1 MENPIDPISFTV
13 DDIVNAGKGLLY
25 SHEIGTKTTGRS
37 SIRAFDV
44 VNLQISNISA
54 TEVSLQWDKPGGI
67 AVGYQYAYDV
77 GTTPPTDCEIVT
89 TVADL
94 GDTSSGLIAGLT
106 SGTTYSF
113 STLFL

>member
-1 MENPIDPISFTV
+1 MN
-13 DDIVNAGKGLLY
+13 
-25 SHEIGTKTTGRS
+25 TTGEGLGS
-37 SIRAFDV
+37 VSIFENNNRAFDV

-77 GTTPPTDCEIVT
+77 GTTPPTDCEIAT
-89 TVADL
+89 TVGDF
-94 GDTSSGLIAGLT
+94 GDTSSGFITGLT

-113 STLFL
+113 RLCSYDSTPVFSEGHTFTITTP